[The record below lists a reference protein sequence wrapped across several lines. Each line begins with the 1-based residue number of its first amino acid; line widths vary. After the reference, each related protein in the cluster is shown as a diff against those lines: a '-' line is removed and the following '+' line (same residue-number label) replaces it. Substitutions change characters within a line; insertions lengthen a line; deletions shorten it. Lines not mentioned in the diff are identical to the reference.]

1 MGTHPIFESDFD
13 CLTESRKK
21 FKMSDYPALRQQ
33 IETKGDAVIANDPR
47 FVNTNRARQCWVNYA
62 DYYRCLAV
70 RQQNGKD
77 TEPCTYFKNQFLQIC
92 PLKWTEEF
100 VTNVPID
107 ASQQKSTPW
116 SLQIPLNQNKR
127 DSSEIIRLFNF
138 GLTLIYYPLIY
149 LILGITI
156 HSNKL

>member
-13 CLTESRKK
+13 CLTESRKS

-70 RQQNGKD
+70 GQQNGKD

-100 VTNVPID
+100 DDQRANRCFPAKIYSMEPANSVE
-107 ASQQKSTPW
+107 
-116 SLQIPLNQNKR
+116 
-127 DSSEIIRLFNF
+127 SE
-138 GLTLIYYPLIY
+138 
-149 LILGITI
+149 
-156 HSNKL
+156 

>member
-77 TEPCTYFKNQFLQIC
+77 TAPCEYFRNQFLQMC
-92 PLKWTEEF
+92 PLKWMEEF
-100 VTNVPID
+100 DDQRANRCFPSKIYSMEPANSVE
-107 ASQQKSTPW
+107 
-116 SLQIPLNQNKR
+116 
-127 DSSEIIRLFNF
+127 SE
-138 GLTLIYYPLIY
+138 
-149 LILGITI
+149 
-156 HSNKL
+156 